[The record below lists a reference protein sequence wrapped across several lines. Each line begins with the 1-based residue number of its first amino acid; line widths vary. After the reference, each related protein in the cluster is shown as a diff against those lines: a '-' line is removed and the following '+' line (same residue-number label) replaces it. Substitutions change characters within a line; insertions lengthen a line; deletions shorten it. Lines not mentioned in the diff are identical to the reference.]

1 MTKIDTVIPT
11 KPRHTGADAELDAML
26 NNLENCTWEY
36 AAGSV
41 QNRNKFITL
50 TDADRLCRDEEF
62 ARAGYVD
69 CYEGMFVKSN
79 GQYVGN
85 LVFDLDVPGCLESDA
100 KFKELQKEQETLRMI
115 LTDYLLIPRTALNV
129 VFSGAKGFHTEVI
142 SFLFEKNQPELYKKL
157 ALAIK
162 TKCPHLDTSIYD
174 ARRLMRVENTINS
187 KTGLHAI
194 AVPHRYAEVA
204 SRDHLI
210 MMAKTSQGYRN
221 KCKRMTV
228 AERKI
233 VRERIELLFECAE
246 ECAAEEGLYATSSSN
261 VNKPAVIPN
270 IDVDIKEEMTREQAI
285 EYVKH
290 VIDMREL
297 VGEHAQYF
305 NCLFHA
311 DKTKSASI
319 MPPSEAHPAWVY
331 HCFSDNCE
339 HDNLDNIAV
348 AQHLYDLDFNEAL
361 SLLCRMANV
370 TYSSGRSLKK
380 IKSKNY
386 RVLNDSNINKSF
398 YNRTI
403 KPLYQALSSIAV
415 KSAESLKMDTAG
427 EDFIC
432 ITSIRQVAKAA
443 HISEPEA
450 CRKLALLASLG
461 LIRKYRDD
469 EVPESI
475 RGKFFDSCEER
486 WGKDRTPQAW
496 SLVDLSNKKNLD
508 YVLMMTR
515 HWLKSGAK
523 VKKLSYEYLKSIF
536 GPLVAN
542 RAYTKPD
549 ALPKFRYD
557 LSESITAA

>member
-1 MTKIDTVIPT
+1 MALINTATQT

-26 NNLENCTWEY
+26 KSLRNYTWEY
-36 AAGSV
+36 AAGGV
-41 QNRNKFITL
+41 QNRNHFMTL
-50 TDADRLCRDEEF
+50 TGEDRLKRDREF

-69 CYEGMFVKSN
+69 CYEGMFVRRGGKYS
-79 GQYVGN
+79 GN
-85 LVFDLDVPGCLESDA
+85 LVFDLDLDGCLESDA

-129 VFSGAKGFHTEVI
+129 VFSGCKGFHTEI
-142 SFLFEKNQPELYKKL
+142 SGSIFLFEKNQPELYKKL

-162 TKCPHLDTSIYD
+162 TECPHLDASIYD

-187 KTGLHAI
+187 KSGLYAI
-194 AVPHRYAEVA
+194 AVPHRYAEVTD
-204 SRDHLI
+204 RTHLI

-233 VRERIELLFECAE
+233 VRANIEELLACAE
-246 ECAAEEGLYATSSSN
+246 EEGLYATSSSN

-285 EYVKH
+285 EYVKYA
-290 VIDMREL
+290 VDMREL

-305 NCLFHA
+305 DCLFHS

-319 MPPSEAHPAWVY
+319 LPPTDSYPIWVY

-348 AQHLYDLDFNEAL
+348 AQLMYDLDFNEAL

-370 TYSSGRSLKK
+370 SYKSNRSLKK

-386 RVLNDSNINKSF
+386 RVLNDSCINKTF

-403 KPLYQALSSIAV
+403 KPLYQTLCNLAV
-415 KSAESLKMDTAG
+415 KSAEALQMDGSG

-443 HISEPEA
+443 HLSEPET
-450 CRKLALLASLG
+450 CRKMAFLSALG
-461 LIRKYRDD
+461 LIRKFRDD
-469 EVPESI
+469 EVPERLRS
-475 RGKFFDSCEER
+475 KFFDECEKK
-486 WGKDRTPQAW
+486 WGKDRTPQFW
-496 SLVDLSNKKNLD
+496 SIVDLSNKKNLD
-508 YVLMMTR
+508 YTLMMVD
-515 HWLKSGAK
+515 HWRKSNAK
-523 VKKLSYEYLKSIF
+523 VKKISYEYLKSVFNTLI
-536 GPLVAN
+536 AN
-542 RAYTKPD
+542 RAYTKPN
-549 ALPKFRYD
+549 ALPKFRYS
-557 LSESITAA
+557 LAESIAAA